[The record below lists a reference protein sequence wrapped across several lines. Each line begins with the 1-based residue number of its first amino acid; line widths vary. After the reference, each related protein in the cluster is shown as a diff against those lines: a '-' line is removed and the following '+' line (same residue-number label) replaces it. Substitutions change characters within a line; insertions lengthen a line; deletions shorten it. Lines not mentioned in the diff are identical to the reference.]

1 MCEEAVKSTFTTIRV
16 ARLPACLLE
25 NKFRLY
31 KIAMRGDGGL
41 VDDLPTRFISSFVVE
56 FISDFMHFCVEKYGF
71 STEEISII
79 CVVATES
86 TREIRH
92 DGYLLKTY
100 GTEVQAIPDEFR
112 FPVSVQFVCRRL
124 GMRRE
129 TTRRKLEDLAKR
141 GFLNKVKGG
150 YALPAQTDAADY
162 TLELRGFLVSKISNL
177 RTYIEKIPA

>member
-1 MCEEAVKSTFTTIRV
+1 
-16 ARLPACLLE
+16 LPNGFVDRILVLE
-25 NKFRLY
+25 QNSW
-31 KIAMRGDGGL
+31 G
-41 VDDLPTRFISSFVVE
+41 VE

-100 GTEVQAIPDEFR
+100 GAEGQAIPDEFR

-129 TTRRKLEDLAKR
+129 TTRRKLEDLANR
-141 GFLNKVKGG
+141 GFLNKIKGG
-150 YALPAQTDAADY
+150 YALPAQTNAADY
-162 TLELRGFLVSKISNL
+162 TQELRDFLVAKISNL
-177 RTYIEKIPA
+177 RTYIEKIPV

>member
-1 MCEEAVKSTFTTIRV
+1 MQEV
-16 ARLPACLLE
+16 
-25 NKFRLY
+25 
-31 KIAMRGDGGL
+31 GGL
-41 VDDLPTRFISSFVVE
+41 VDDLPTRYISSFVVE

-129 TTRRKLEDLAKR
+129 TTRRKLEDLANR

-162 TLELRGFLVSKISNL
+162 TLELRDFLVSKISNL

>member
-1 MCEEAVKSTFTTIRV
+1 
-16 ARLPACLLE
+16 
-25 NKFRLY
+25 
-31 KIAMRGDGGL
+31 MRGDGGF
-41 VDDLPTRFISSFVVE
+41 VDNLPTRYMASFVVE
-56 FISDFMHFCVEKYGF
+56 FISDFTHFCVEKYGF
-71 STEEISII
+71 STEEIGII

-86 TREIRH
+86 TREIRR

-100 GTEVQAIPDEFR
+100 GTEDQAIPDEFR

-129 TTRRKLEDLAKR
+129 TTRRKLEDLTNR

-150 YALPAQTDAADY
+150 YSLPAQTGAADY
-162 TLELRGFLVSKISNL
+162 TLELRDFLASKISKL